1 MIQVSDYFFETQL
14 TEKETQE
21 GAFKNTESGVRVKF
35 ILIALV
41 EIEFQQY
48 PVQMKSPTLNYFTYC
63 VFLLSLCSKESSNV
77 TLLQTITIEEIDW
90 LRLIKRF
97 HSLIY

>member
-1 MIQVSDYFFETQL
+1 MTISL
-14 TEKETQE
+14 KRSSPKRKRKK
-21 GAFKNTESGVRVKF
+21 AHLNKTESGVRVKF

-77 TLLQTITIEEIDW
+77 TLLQRITIEEID
-90 LRLIKRF
+90 
-97 HSLIY
+97 